1 MLSAGCGIGV
11 LLEGEERIIQCHGS
25 IRIHIAQCVHGL
37 GIAGCGLDNT
47 VQRGTQGGEGGIFAG
62 GCVGIRKN
70 AAIAHGESGSV
81 QCRSCCHQF
90 SDLGETHVQTGDIG
104 QVEAQRLLAV
114 STHKGIVEIRHTDVG
129 QGLDL
134 LVHTLGNDGIIG
146 GLAAVQVDLHV
157 LIQLVER
164 PAAVF

>member
-1 MLSAGCGIGV
+1 M
-11 LLEGEERIIQCHGS
+11 
-25 IRIHIAQCVHGL
+25 
-37 GIAGCGLDNT
+37 
-47 VQRGTQGGEGGIFAG
+47 
-62 GCVGIRKN
+62 
-70 AAIAHGESGSV
+70 
-81 QCRSCCHQF
+81 
-90 SDLGETHVQTGDIG
+90 
-104 QVEAQRLLAV
+104 
-114 STHKGIVEIRHTDVG
+114 EIRHTDVG